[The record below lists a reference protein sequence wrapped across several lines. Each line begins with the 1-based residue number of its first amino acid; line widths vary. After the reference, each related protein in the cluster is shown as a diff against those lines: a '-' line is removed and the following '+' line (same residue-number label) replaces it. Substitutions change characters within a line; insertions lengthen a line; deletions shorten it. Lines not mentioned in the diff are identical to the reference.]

1 MNSKI
6 NQCWFQ
12 RQILR
17 SIFVIPSCLLVKCF
31 FLSTDHWFK
40 LVNFSR
46 LQKLAKEAVVYMEL
60 KLKLSDDSNSESN
73 EIFQFHIFRAVNYPI
88 SDRIN

>member
-1 MNSKI
+1 MLVPKTNFKI
-6 NQCWFQ
+6 NFCHTF
-12 RQILR
+12 L
-17 SIFVIPSCLLVKCF
+17 FTGEMF